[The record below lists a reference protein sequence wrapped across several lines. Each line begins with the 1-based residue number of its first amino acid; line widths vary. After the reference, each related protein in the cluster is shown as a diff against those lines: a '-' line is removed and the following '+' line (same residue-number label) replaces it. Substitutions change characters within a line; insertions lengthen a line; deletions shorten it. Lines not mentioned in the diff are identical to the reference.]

1 MGLFVKNQENI
12 NASNGKNLSIFLNET
27 IVVLSIFQIFLS
39 ATIPPL
45 KFLQAPFEIVL
56 IFLLGLGCSLIKLH
70 RWHVWLFLLFLF
82 VTLGGLIVSGTESFL
97 VQAKTNAMGVFALIY
112 FSQTPFRSKL
122 VSPVFLITSLLLVL
136 NFFNPDFVRPLIAV
150 AFNTEYN
157 LSRFGGVFL
166 NTHFNAFFISIV
178 LIYYALM
185 RYSVGVIGLCMLYLT
200 GSRFILVSYLA
211 QLLAV
216 LPIPSSLSKYR
227 KIIFI
232 LALILFGL
240 FFFLVVLNYSLILD
254 YLDEAISEKRGNN
267 ISLMIILLQLADPAY
282 YTLLLNPF
290 PAPWQGYVESVN
302 TPFTLIAYSHD
313 GANEIG
319 YFNLVNHC
327 GIFLAVTYL
336 IILLRNAKYYA
347 VLILVSLS
355 HNNLILSPLVVYMMI
370 EYSRRITLLRDLK
383 NA

>member
-1 MGLFVKNQENI
+1 
-12 NASNGKNLSIFLNET
+12 
-27 IVVLSIFQIFLS
+27 
-39 ATIPPL
+39 
-45 KFLQAPFEIVL
+45 
-56 IFLLGLGCSLIKLH
+56 
-70 RWHVWLFLLFLF
+70 
-82 VTLGGLIVSGTESFL
+82 
-97 VQAKTNAMGVFALIY
+97 
-112 FSQTPFRSKL
+112 
-122 VSPVFLITSLLLVL
+122 
-136 NFFNPDFVRPLIAV
+136 LIAV

-216 LPIPSSLSKYR
+216 LPIPSSLTKYR

-327 GIFLAVTYL
+327 GIFLAVPYL